1 MCLRN
6 NGFLRVR
13 HDEHILRIVG
23 NPLFQLVG
31 LGVGLEITGAA
42 GVFLSFQNPD
52 DGLILPSIRILGQR
66 LSLAA
71 GIQGFDRKNLI
82 AFKNPG
88 NLLRAFAVN
97 AEIKDAL
104 DNRRGFLVQNPLV
117 LVVWVA
123 AVAVGRLA
131 EVFAAGAALMQADT
145 DFLGGIARIPL
156 VEQVA
161 DRGKALSVPALA
173 VHAVVDG
180 NEPHIVAGED
190 DVGVLAYSQ
199 VITTKAR

>member
-1 MCLRN
+1 MSSLRI
-6 NGFLRVR
+6 RY
-13 HDEHILRIVG
+13 DEHILRRVG

-31 LGVGLEITGAA
+31 LGVGLEIAGAS
-42 GVFLSFQNPD
+42 GVFLPFQNPY
-52 DGLILPSIRILGQR
+52 DGLIAPAIRVLGQR
-66 LSLAA
+66 LSLTA
-71 GIQGFDRKNLI
+71 GIQRLGRENLI
-82 AFKNPG
+82 PFKNPR
-88 NLLRAFAVN
+88 NLLRAFAVD
-97 AEIKDAL
+97 AEVKDAL
-104 DNRRGFLVQNPLV
+104 DNRRGILVQNPLV

-131 EVFAAGAALMQADT
+131 EMLAAGAALMQADT
-145 DFLGGIARIPL
+145 DFLGGTARLPR

>member
-1 MCLRN
+1 MRN
-6 NGFLRVR
+6 DGFLRIR
-13 HDEHILRIVG
+13 YDEHILRRVG

-31 LGVGLEITGAA
+31 LGVGLEIAGAA
-42 GVFLSFQNPD
+42 GIFLPFQNTD
-52 DGLILPSIRILGQR
+52 DGLTLPSIRILWQR

-71 GIQGFDRKNLI
+71 GIQSLGRKNLI

-88 NLLRAFAVN
+88 NLLRAFAVD
-97 AEIKDAL
+97 AEVKDAL
-104 DNRRGFLVQNPLV
+104 DNRRGILVQNPLV

-131 EVFAAGAALMQADT
+131 EMLAAGAALMQADT

-161 DRGKALSVPALA
+161 DRSKALSVPALA

>member
-1 MCLRN
+1 MIAPAI
-6 NGFLRVR
+6 RV
-13 HDEHILRIVG
+13 
-23 NPLFQLVG
+23 
-31 LGVGLEITGAA
+31 
-42 GVFLSFQNPD
+42 
-52 DGLILPSIRILGQR
+52 LGQR
-66 LSLAA
+66 IFLTA
-71 GIQGFDRKNLI
+71 GIQSFGRENLI
-82 AFKNPG
+82 PFKNPR

-97 AEIKDAL
+97 AEVKNAL
-104 DNRRGFLVQNPLV
+104 DYWGSILVNDPMV
-117 LVVWVA
+117 FIGWVS
-123 AVAVGRLA
+123 AVAIGRFA

-161 DRGKALSVPALA
+161 DRDKALSVPALA